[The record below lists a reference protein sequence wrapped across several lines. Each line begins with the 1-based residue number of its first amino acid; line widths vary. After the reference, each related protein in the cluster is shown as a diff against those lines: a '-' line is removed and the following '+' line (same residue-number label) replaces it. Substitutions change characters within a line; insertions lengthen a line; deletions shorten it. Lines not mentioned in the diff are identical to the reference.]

1 MKKVIAAGLI
11 LAGFVAIG
19 AMYMFIAPRG
29 GSSPLVGQAEAFV
42 VEPSV
47 DFESNFNS
55 VLGARSIPAL
65 ATQEPDVQTLSPEAT
80 SELTPET
87 TIPGQTPQV
96 SAADSPGAIIVAVQP
111 PPEDGASTG
120 NEQQEI
126 QNVIVPTYSWVN
138 AFSDS
143 STLDGEPL
151 PVGSVVT
158 AYDPDGTL
166 IGRYEVK
173 RPGEYGAMPL
183 YMDDPATPLDEG
195 ASSGDQIRFNIN
207 GLSAVVLGPSEPIW
221 VENGAALLL
230 NIAGGSL
237 VIN

>member
-1 MKKVIAAGLI
+1 MKKVIAAGLV
-11 LAGFVAIG
+11 LAGFAAVV
-19 AMYMFIAPRG
+19 AMYTIAPLG
-29 GSSPLVGQAEAFV
+29 ENSPLVGQAEAFV

-65 ATQEPDVQTLSPEAT
+65 ATREPDVQAPSPEST
-80 SELTPET
+80 SEPVPET
-87 TIPGQTPQV
+87 TIPGQVLLV
-96 SAADSPGAIIVAVQP
+96 SAADSPGAVLVAIQP
-111 PPEDGASTG
+111 APEDDTSVSNGP
-120 NEQQEI
+120 QEF

-138 AFSDS
+138 AFSDG

-166 IGRYEVK
+166 IGRYVVK

-183 YMDDPATPLDEG
+183 YMDDPETPLDEG

-221 VENGAALLL
+221 VENGASLLL
-230 NIAGGSL
+230 NIAGGSV